1 MVARMTFC
9 QRNIKKTFPRPV
21 RLWVRLIII
30 IWCDGV
36 KIPLTVNENKSYVL
50 VETAKI
56 ESVRKSAVNIRGGNT
71 RTIDNYA
78 ALGIRSSKEFRMQ
91 KKVLRRL
98 RWITPNKNRLIRRM

>member
-1 MVARMTFC
+1 MKKLLSLIIAVITFYGC
-9 QRNIKKTFPRPV
+9 QDDILSEEYQKTFPRPV

-56 ESVRKSAVNIRGGNT
+56 ERFA
-71 RTIDNYA
+71 
-78 ALGIRSSKEFRMQ
+78 
-91 KKVLRRL
+91 
-98 RWITPNKNRLIRRM
+98 NRP